1 MSDDTLAWCKET
13 LQALG
18 HSGTPLANEFLP
30 AARHFLVLG
39 WYRQLRIKAR
49 EHIESSEAPALSI
62 APKPATVHE
71 WQVRQQVLAEM
82 RNEVD
87 TFGIIEA
94 GNAAVNQEDG
104 NTSDEDW
111 DY

>member
-1 MSDDTLAWCKET
+1 MSSFLRHGIS
-13 LQALG
+13 LFLG
-18 HSGTPLANEFLP
+18 GIANSESRLESTS
-30 AARHFLVLG
+30 
-39 WYRQLRIKAR
+39 KAVR
-49 EHIESSEAPALSI
+49 SLSI

-94 GNAAVNQEDG
+94 GNAADNWEDG

-111 DY
+111 DC

>member
-1 MSDDTLAWCKET
+1 
-13 LQALG
+13 
-18 HSGTPLANEFLP
+18 
-30 AARHFLVLG
+30 
-39 WYRQLRIKAR
+39 
-49 EHIESSEAPALSI
+49 
-62 APKPATVHE
+62 
-71 WQVRQQVLAEM
+71 M

-94 GNAAVNQEDG
+94 GNAADNQEDG